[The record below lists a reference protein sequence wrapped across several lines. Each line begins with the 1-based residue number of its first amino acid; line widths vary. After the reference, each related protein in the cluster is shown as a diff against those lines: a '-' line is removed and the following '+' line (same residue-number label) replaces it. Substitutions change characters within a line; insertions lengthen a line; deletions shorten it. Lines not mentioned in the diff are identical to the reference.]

1 MQLRDLIS
9 VKNMPQEIIDE
20 IRETLPTY
28 ESERVLK
35 LTQDALAQGL
45 DPLQIFEQGLVKG
58 LLIVEDRWTK
68 EEAYLP
74 ELMVAADIVSKG
86 LEILKPE
93 LKARNEKRQTLGKV
107 VIGTVEGDIHD
118 IGKNIVVIMLEIA
131 GFEIYDLGKNVPVE
145 NFIEKAKEVSADV
158 IAASA
163 LMTTTMTVQKE
174 LAEAISKSG
183 IKTKYLMVGGA
194 VTTKEWANQIGAIYA
209 ADAIAAVRVIKGL
222 LGAGD

>member
-1 MQLRDLIS
+1 MSQ
-9 VKNMPQEIIDE
+9 KIIDE

-28 ESERVLK
+28 DEERVLK
-35 LTQDALAQGL
+35 LTRDALAQGL

-74 ELMVAADIVSKG
+74 ELIVAADIVTKG

-93 LKARNEKRQTLGKV
+93 LKVRNIKIRTLGKV
-107 VIGTVEGDIHD
+107 VIGTVQGDIHD

-131 GFEIYDLGKNVPVE
+131 GFEVYDLGKNVPIE
-145 NFIEKAKEVSADV
+145 KFIEKAKEVDADI

-163 LMTTTMTVQKE
+163 LMTTTMIVQKE
-174 LAEAISKSG
+174 LADAIAKSG
-183 IKTKYLMVGGA
+183 IKTKCLLVGGA
-194 VTTKEWANQIGAIYA
+194 VTTKEWAEQLGAAYA
-209 ADAIAAVRVIKGL
+209 ADAIAAVRVAKRL
-222 LGAGD
+222 LGVED

>member
-1 MQLRDLIS
+1 MSQT
-9 VKNMPQEIIDE
+9 IIDE

-28 ESERVLK
+28 DEERVLK
-35 LTQDALAQGL
+35 LTRDALAQGL

-58 LLIVEDRWTK
+58 LLIVEEKWTK

-74 ELMVAADIVSKG
+74 ELIVAADIVTKG

-93 LKARNEKRQTLGKV
+93 LKARNIKMRTLGKV

-131 GFEIYDLGKNVPVE
+131 GFEVHDLGKNVPVE
-145 NFIEKAKEVSADV
+145 KFIEKAKEIDADI

-163 LMTTTMTVQKE
+163 LMTTTMIVQKE
-174 LAEAISKSG
+174 LADAITKSG
-183 IKTKYLMVGGA
+183 IKTKYLLVGGA
-194 VTTKEWANQIGAIYA
+194 VATKEWAEELGAAYA
-209 ADAIAAVRVIKGL
+209 ADAIAAVRVAKRL
-222 LGAGD
+222 LRVED

>member
-1 MQLRDLIS
+1 MSQ
-9 VKNMPQEIIDE
+9 KIIDE

-28 ESERVLK
+28 DEERVLK
-35 LTQDALAQGL
+35 LTRDALAQGL

-58 LLIVEDRWTK
+58 LLIVEDKWTK

-74 ELMVAADIVSKG
+74 ELMVAADIVTKG

-93 LKARNEKRQTLGKV
+93 LKARDIQLRTLGKV

-131 GFEIYDLGKNVPVE
+131 GFEVFDLGKNVPVE
-145 NFIEKAKEVSADV
+145 KFVEKAKEVNADV

-163 LMTTTMTVQKE
+163 LMTTTMLIQKE
-174 LAEAISKSG
+174 LVDAITKSG
-183 IKTKYLMVGGA
+183 IKTKYLLIGGA
-194 VTTKEWANQIGAIYA
+194 VTTKEWAEEIGAAYA
-209 ADAIAAVRVIKGL
+209 ADAIAAVRVVKRL
-222 LGAGD
+222 LGVGD

>member
-1 MQLRDLIS
+1 MSQT
-9 VKNMPQEIIDE
+9 IIDE

-28 ESERVLK
+28 DEERVLK
-35 LTQDALAQGL
+35 LTRDALAQGL

-58 LLIVEDRWTK
+58 LLIVEDKWTK

-74 ELMVAADIVSKG
+74 ELMVSADIVTKG

-93 LKARNEKRQTLGKV
+93 LKARDIKMRTLGKV
-107 VIGTVEGDIHD
+107 VIGTVQGDIHD

-131 GFEIYDLGKNVPVE
+131 GFEVHDLGKNVPIE
-145 NFIEKAKEVSADV
+145 KFIKKAKEVNADV

-174 LAEAISKSG
+174 LADAINKSG
-183 IKTKYLMVGGA
+183 IKTKYLLVGGA
-194 VTTKEWANQIGAIYA
+194 VTTKEWAEQIGAAYA
-209 ADAIAAVRVIKGL
+209 ADAIAAVRVVKRL
-222 LGAGD
+222 LGVED